1 MSTIVK
7 PEHNVVELVKVL
19 FPHLKEVSNAEIM
32 KAISLAKYLGL
43 DPARKE
49 VHFIPF
55 KGSLQLVV
63 SYTEYIKR
71 AERSGKLNGWHVDVG
86 KDEIGT
92 YAECSIYRKDWEHPL
107 KWKVYLSEV
116 RKDTQSWKSMPIF
129 MLKKV
134 CIAQA
139 FRLAFPEETNELPY
153 EESELVPEPTIEEKE
168 PEPEPEPHNTISE
181 AQVKRLWAIIRT
193 TAKQYNIGEE
203 EVELIVRT
211 VLADYSLESTKDI
224 PKNLYDEITETIK
237 QRIEDT
243 YRGLKQDAH
252 GTH

>member
-1 MSTIVK
+1 MSTVIVK
-7 PEHNVVELVKVL
+7 PDNNVVELVKLL
-19 FPHLKEVSNAEIM
+19 FPHLQGVSDIEIR
-32 KAISLAKYLGL
+32 KAIALSKHLGL
-43 DPARKE
+43 DPTKRE

-71 AERSGKLNGWHVDVG
+71 AERSGKLNGWDVSVG
-86 KDEIGT
+86 KDEVGT
-92 YAECSIYRKDWEHPL
+92 YAETTIYRKDWEHPL

-153 EESELVPEPTIEEKE
+153 EESELPIEPTTEKKE
-168 PEPEPEPHNTISE
+168 PEPEHQDTISE
-181 AQVKRLWAIIRT
+181 AQVKRLWAISRT
-193 TAKQYNIGEE
+193 IAKYHNISEE
-203 EVELIVRT
+203 ETELIVRT
-211 VLADYSLESTKDI
+211 VLSDYGIESTKEI
-224 PKNLYDEITETIK
+224 PKSLYDEITETVK
-237 QRIEDT
+237 KRIEDA
-243 YRGLKQDAH
+243 GVKDAH
-252 GTH
+252 GTI

>member
-1 MSTIVK
+1 MNTAIVK
-7 PEHNVVELVKVL
+7 DNNVVELVKVL
-19 FPHLKEVSNAEIM
+19 FPHLQGISDIEIR
-32 KAISLAKYLGL
+32 KAIALSKHLGL
-43 DPARKE
+43 DPTKKE

-71 AERSGKLNGWHVDVG
+71 AERSGKLNGWDVAVG
-86 KDEIGT
+86 KDEVGT
-92 YAECSIYRKDWEHPL
+92 YAETTIYRKDWEHPL

-116 RKDTQSWKSMPIF
+116 RKDTPSWKSMPIF

-153 EESELVPEPTIEEKE
+153 EESELVPEPTAPEEKE
-168 PEPEPEPHNTISE
+168 PEPEEPHNTISE
-181 AQVKRLWAIIRT
+181 AQVKRLWAIART
-193 TAKQYNIGEE
+193 SAKYHNISEE
-203 EVELIVRT
+203 EVELIIRT

-237 QRIEDT
+237 QRIEAE
-243 YRGLKQDAH
+243 GKSASN
-252 GTH
+252 

>member
-1 MSTIVK
+1 MTAIAK
-7 PEHNVVELVKVL
+7 PDNNVVELVKLL
-19 FPHLKEVSNAEIM
+19 FPHLQGVSEVEIK
-32 KAISLAKYLGL
+32 KAIALSKHLGL
-43 DPARKE
+43 DPTKRE

-71 AERSGKLNGWHVDVG
+71 AERSGKLNGWDVAIG
-86 KDEIGT
+86 KDEVGT
-92 YAECSIYRKDWEHPL
+92 YAETTIYRKDWEHPL
-107 KWKVYLSEV
+107 RWKVYLSEV
-116 RKDTQSWKSMPIF
+116 RKDTPSWKSMPIF

-153 EESELVPEPTIEEKE
+153 EESELVPEPTVPEEKE
-168 PEPEPEPHNTISE
+168 PEPEPEHQNTISE

-193 TAKQYNIGEE
+193 TAKYHNISEE
-203 EVELIVRT
+203 ETELIVRT

-224 PKNLYDEITETIK
+224 PKALYDEITETIK
-237 QRIEDT
+237 QRLEA
-243 YRGLKQDAH
+243 GVKDAH
-252 GTH
+252 GMH

>member
-1 MSTIVK
+1 MTAIVK
-7 PEHNVVELVKVL
+7 QDNVVELVKVL
-19 FPHLKEVSNAEIM
+19 FPHLQGVSDIEIR
-32 KAISLAKYLGL
+32 KAVALAKHLGL
-43 DPARKE
+43 DPTKKE

-71 AERSGKLNGWHVDVG
+71 AERSGKLNGWDVAVG
-86 KDEIGT
+86 KDEVGT
-92 YAECSIYRKDWEHPL
+92 YAETTIYRKDWEHPL

-116 RKDTQSWKSMPIF
+116 RKDTPSWKSMPIF

-153 EESELVPEPTIEEKE
+153 EESELVPEIPEEKD
-168 PEPEPEPHNTISE
+168 PEPEHQNTISE

-193 TAKQYNIGEE
+193 TAKYHNIGEE
-203 EVELIVRT
+203 ETELIVRT
-211 VLADYSLESTKDI
+211 VLADFGIESTKDI

-237 QRIEDT
+237 QRIEA
-243 YRGLKQDAH
+243 GGKSASN
-252 GTH
+252 

>member
-7 PEHNVVELVKVL
+7 PDNNVVELVKLL
-19 FPHLKEVSNAEIM
+19 FPHLQGVSDIEIK
-32 KAISLAKYLGL
+32 KAIALSKHLGL
-43 DPARKE
+43 DPTKKE

-71 AERSGKLNGWHVDVG
+71 AEKSGKLNGWDVTIG

-92 YAECSIYRKDWEHPL
+92 YAETTIYRKDWEHPL
-107 KWKVYLSEV
+107 RWKVYLSEV
-116 RKDTQSWKSMPIF
+116 KKDTQSWKSMPIF

-153 EESELVPEPTIEEKE
+153 EESELPTEPTTEEKE
-168 PEPEPEPHNTISE
+168 PEPEHQDTISE

-193 TAKQYNIGEE
+193 TAKQYNISEE
-203 EVELIVRT
+203 ETELIVRT
-211 VLADYSLESTKDI
+211 VLADYDIESTKDI
-224 PKNLYDEITETIK
+224 PKNLYDEITETVK
-237 QRIEDT
+237 KRIEEA
-243 YRGLKQDAH
+243 GGKSVSN
-252 GTH
+252 

>member
-7 PEHNVVELVKVL
+7 QDNVVEMVKVL
-19 FPHLKEVSNAEIM
+19 FPHLQSVSDIEIK
-32 KAISLAKYLGL
+32 KAIALSKHLGL
-43 DPARKE
+43 DPTKKE

-71 AERSGKLNGWHVDVG
+71 AERSGKLNGWDVAVG
-86 KDEIGT
+86 KDEVGT
-92 YAECSIYRKDWEHPL
+92 YAESTIYRKDWEHPL
-107 KWKVYLSEV
+107 RWKVYLSEV
-116 RKDTQSWKSMPIF
+116 RKDTPSWKSMPIF

-153 EESELVPEPTIEEKE
+153 EESELVPEPTATEEKE
-168 PEPEPEPHNTISE
+168 PEPEPHSNTISE
-181 AQVKRLWAIIRT
+181 AQVKRLWAIART
-193 TAKQYNIGEE
+193 SAKQYNISEE

-211 VLADYSLESTKDI
+211 VLADFSLESTKDI
-224 PKNLYDEITETIK
+224 PKTLYDEITETIK
-237 QRIEDT
+237 QRIEAE
-243 YRGLKQDAH
+243 GKSASN
-252 GTH
+252 